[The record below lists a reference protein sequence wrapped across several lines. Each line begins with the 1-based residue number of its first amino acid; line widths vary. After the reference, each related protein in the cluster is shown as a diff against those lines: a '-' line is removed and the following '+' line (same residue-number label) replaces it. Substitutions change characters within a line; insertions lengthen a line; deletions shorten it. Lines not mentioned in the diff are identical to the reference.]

1 MADFTVDDLAEMMAL
16 LDKDGNQ
23 DVSKDEFKEY
33 CERAMGIASAAFE
46 KMWKMIDN
54 NGDGILQFSE
64 LCEYFGVSVRDA
76 ESGAKAKKEMSDEDI
91 LAMLELS
98 TKMYEEKEKLKAE
111 EAEKKKLALSKRIG
125 SGARTGVTI
134 IKRDSS
140 GSEVD
145 FIEACEIIE
154 PKEDRDKAMELLGW
168 KLPPDP
174 GVLGTWE
181 MPKVNVRIEDLEKR
195 EMPLHKLARNHEH
208 QLVKRVY
215 EIVLHDPKG
224 GKDAATADMNS
235 QNKDGK
241 TPLMIAVEG
250 NLAYLNSIEGKAEK
264 IKQYR
269 DKQVKTVD
277 LILSCTADMYA
288 ESTTNNWN
296 VLHCAAHGGSY
307 EAAQSIFL
315 YMASHG
321 FSTLAVR
328 MLVNHPDKDG
338 RTPLHIAAMRCD
350 QASLDPPFVKL
361 LLNKGADPL
370 IKDTYPQALTA
381 AALAEKANRPN
392 AKAMLEKAEEAEQVQ
407 RASYRMRVSR
417 LSRESRE
424 AE

>member
-1 MADFTVDDLAEMMAL
+1 M
-16 LDKDGNQ
+16 
-23 DVSKDEFKEY
+23 
-33 CERAMGIASAAFE
+33 
-46 KMWKMIDN
+46 
-54 NGDGILQFSE
+54 
-64 LCEYFGVSVRDA
+64 
-76 ESGAKAKKEMSDEDI
+76 
-91 LAMLELS
+91 
-98 TKMYEEKEKLKAE
+98 
-111 EAEKKKLALSKRIG
+111 
-125 SGARTGVTI
+125 
-134 IKRDSS
+134 
-140 GSEVD
+140 
-145 FIEACEIIE
+145 IE
-154 PKEDRDKAMELLGW
+154 PKVDRDKAMELLGW
-168 KLPPDP
+168 KPPPDP

-195 EMPLHKLARNHEH
+195 EMPLHKLARNHEY

-250 NLAYLNSIEGKAEK
+250 NLAYLHSIEGKAEK

-315 YMASHG
+315 YMASHA

-328 MLVNHPDKDG
+328 MLVNHSDKDG
-338 RTPLHIAAMRCD
+338 RTPLHVAAMRCD

>member
-23 DVSKDEFKEY
+23 DVSKEEFKEY
-33 CERAMGIASAAFE
+33 CERAMGIASDAFE

-64 LCEYFGVSVRDA
+64 LCEYFGVSVGDA
-76 ESGAKAKKEMSDEDI
+76 ESGARAKKEM
-91 LAMLELS
+91 
-98 TKMYEEKEKLKAE
+98 
-111 EAEKKKLALSKRIG
+111 RIG
-125 SGARTGVTI
+125 TGARVGVTV
-134 IKRDSS
+134 IKKDSS
-140 GSEVD
+140 GSEFD
-145 FIEACEIIE
+145 FMEACEMIE
-154 PKEDRDKAMELLGW
+154 PKVDRDKAMELLGW
-168 KLPPDP
+168 KPPPDP

-181 MPKVNVRIEDLEKR
+181 TPKVNVRIEDPEKR
-195 EMPLHKLARNHEH
+195 EMPLHKLARNHEF
-208 QLVKRVY
+208 QMVKRVY
-215 EIVLHDPKG
+215 EIVLNDPKS
-224 GKDAATADMNS
+224 GKDIATADMNS

-250 NLAYLNSIEGKAEK
+250 NIAYLNSIEGDAEK
-264 IKQYR
+264 IQKYR

-307 EAAQSIFL
+307 EAAQSIFM
-315 YMASHG
+315 YMVKHA

-338 RTPLHIAAMRCD
+338 RTPLHVAAMRCD
-350 QASLDPPFVKL
+350 QASLDPPFVQL

-370 IKDTYPQALTA
+370 IKDTCPQALTA

-392 AKAMLEKAEEAEQVQ
+392 AKAMLDKAAEVELAQ
-407 RASYRMRVSR
+407 RAAYRSR
-417 LSRESRE
+417 RKSMSRELP
-424 AE
+424 

>member
-1 MADFTVDDLAEMMAL
+1 MADFTVEDLAEMMAL

-134 IKRDSS
+134 IKKDSS

-145 FIEACEIIE
+145 FIEACEMIE

-168 KLPPDP
+168 RPPPDP

-195 EMPLHKLARNHEH
+195 EMPLHKLARNHEY
-208 QLVKRVY
+208 QLVKRMY

-250 NLAYLNSIEGKAEK
+250 NLAYLNSIEGNAEK
-264 IKQYR
+264 INKYR

-296 VLHCAAHGGSY
+296 VMHCAAHGGSY

-315 YMASHG
+315 YMVKHG

-328 MLVNHPDKDG
+328 ILVNHADKDG
-338 RTPLHIAAMRCD
+338 RTPLHVAAMRCD
-350 QASLDPPFVKL
+350 PASLEPPFVQM

-370 IKDTYPQALTA
+370 IKDTFPHPLTA

-392 AKAMLEKAEEAEQVQ
+392 AKAMLDKAAEAELVQ

-417 LSRESRE
+417 MSRESRE
-424 AE
+424 AV

>member
-1 MADFTVDDLAEMMAL
+1 
-16 LDKDGNQ
+16 
-23 DVSKDEFKEY
+23 
-33 CERAMGIASAAFE
+33 
-46 KMWKMIDN
+46 
-54 NGDGILQFSE
+54 
-64 LCEYFGVSVRDA
+64 
-76 ESGAKAKKEMSDEDI
+76 
-91 LAMLELS
+91 MLELS

-111 EAEKKKLALSKRIG
+111 EAGKKKLALSKRIG

-195 EMPLHKLARNHEH
+195 EMPLHKLARNHEY

-250 NLAYLNSIEGKAEK
+250 NLAYLHSIEGKAEK

-307 EAAQSIFL
+307 EAAQSIFM
-315 YMASHG
+315 YMVKHA

-338 RTPLHIAAMRCD
+338 RTPLHVAAMRCD

-407 RASYRMRVSR
+407 RASYRRRVSR
-417 LSRESRE
+417 EV
-424 AE
+424 